1 MLSKKQKKPLE
12 QQSRSRVL
20 LFSNLVKVLKKRGK
34 LRTRSCKNGSV
45 IDKKASMTKKF
56 RRFIPHL
63 IVMLASIMA
72 YFFYDSR
79 THKPQNFEKQQNQ
92 VAAKTS
98 EVQPQENKNCNPPQE
113 LLNGK
118 KYANSGCLIMQNGEI
133 LVVSRKDKPH
143 TKTAENSSHKNE
155 PTVKS
160 AIPGGRKTKT
170 NSRRVLLS
178 EKHLNSQ
185 ALKLRQ
191 QKNFSPQKTDSR
203 FFFAKEKLKF
213 RNRKSSTEVKFHLS
227 SLQKLRIINIQSNS
241 PKLKNTF
248 QMKNN

>member
-1 MLSKKQKKPLE
+1 
-12 QQSRSRVL
+12 
-20 LFSNLVKVLKKRGK
+20 
-34 LRTRSCKNGSV
+34 
-45 IDKKASMTKKF
+45 MTKKF

-63 IVMLASIMA
+63 IVMLASILA

-160 AIPGGRKTKT
+160 AIPGGRKNQDELSPCTAQRKTFELTGVEVTATKKLFT
-170 NSRRVLLS
+170 AKNGFTVFLC
-178 EKHLNSQ
+178 EGKTQIPQSQ
-185 ALKLRQ
+185 
-191 QKNFSPQKTDSR
+191 
-203 FFFAKEKLKF
+203 
-213 RNRKSSTEVKFHLS
+213 KFHGSEISFIKPAKITNYKYPEQLAEIKKY
-227 SLQKLRIINIQSNS
+227 LTVAK
-241 PKLKNTF
+241 
-248 QMKNN
+248 